1 MTFECPLLITSYCD
15 GRKIISAVEKL
26 EGQDFED
33 AIEILEE
40 SDEVLS
46 WAELQTRNIENSV
59 KNPSLLKCKHV
70 ILSNVRSSVCG

>member
-46 WAELQTRNIENSV
+46 
-59 KNPSLLKCKHV
+59 
-70 ILSNVRSSVCG
+70 